1 MRQYSIEPSERCPT
15 CFQVIKPDRS
25 RKAHNRL
32 FWLCSAA
39 FYFWPDSHHFSPQSP
54 DHLRYWLITQTVWHD
69 VVATTRVKS
78 VEPEKLAA
86 AIEAHLR
93 SSTDLNRFTE
103 IHGDMV
109 ITKRARTLK
118 TRGPEAIKKSEF
130 SALCDAVADVI
141 YAEIGIPQD
150 QLLEEYKA
158 VA

>member
-1 MRQYSIEPSERCPT
+1 MRQHSTEPSERCPT
-15 CFQVIKPDRS
+15 CFQVIKPDRT

-39 FYFWPDSHHFSPQSP
+39 FYFWPESHWFRPRS
-54 DHLRYWLITQTVWHD
+54 DEHLRYWLTTQTDWHD

-78 VEPEKLAA
+78 VEPEKLRA

-93 SSTDLNRFTE
+93 DSKDLNRFTVIDGE
-103 IHGDMV
+103 MV
-109 ITKRARTLK
+109 ITKRARSLK

-150 QLLEEYKA
+150 QLLEEYRA